1 VATYLD
7 RILISHR
14 QAAARDERPLAQ
26 LADLAM
32 QCPPPRGFRDAI
44 TRDVAGGQVAV
55 IAEVKRRSPSKGA
68 LAVDLDPVVLAGDY
82 ARGTAS
88 CLSVLTDEEWFGG
101 SPADLQAAR
110 NATDLPALR
119 KDFTVSVRD
128 VFDARL
134 MGADC
139 LLLIVAALDDDELRR
154 FHETAVDL
162 GLDILV
168 EVHDEPE
175 LERALAVGARMVGVN
190 QRDLV
195 SFEVDTDRAV
205 RMAPLIP
212 DDVTRV
218 AESGIGGPADAA
230 RLAAAGYDALLV
242 GESLVRSADPAA
254 AVSALRAGAGVLRA
268 RKEPR

>member
-1 VATYLD
+1 MATYLD

-14 QAAARDERPLAQ
+14 HAAAGDERPLAQ

-44 TRDVAGGQVAV
+44 ARDVAGGQVAV

-68 LAVDLDPVVLAGDY
+68 LAVDLDPVALAGDY

-139 LLLIVAALDDDELRR
+139 LLLIVAALDDEELRR

-168 EVHDEPE
+168 EVHDEAE
-175 LERALAVGARMVGVN
+175 LERAVAVGATLVGVN

-195 SFEVDTDRAV
+195 TFRVDHDRAV
-205 RMAPLIP
+205 RVGKAIP
-212 DDVTRV
+212 DDVVRV
-218 AESGIGGPADAA
+218 AESGVRGPDDARALAEGGFDAV
-230 RLAAAGYDALLV
+230 LV
-242 GESLVRSADPAA
+242 GESLVTSSDPAA
-254 AVSALRAGAGVLRA
+254 AVRALRTV
-268 RKEPR
+268 